1 MLTLLLAVLLS
12 FPPLTPGQVAAEHVA
27 AAVPLPEP
35 ATPYAAWTQPGLV
48 YLRHHPKLSSE
59 LAGALRRG
67 DIVQVLEIVQDK
79 DHKHPWALI
88 NGGGAVA
95 LSALKPLVGER
106 PVEATFMASDAKF
119 VYGRVVHPRA
129 PVFVAPF
136 VHAAVHGHEKATYLL
151 AFAPNPELQA
161 TGWLRRAAGGYMQV
175 RDLEMLTPSTFHGEP
190 KPLLPLAFV
199 RRKTKLLGPDKKAP
213 PQFVARY
220 DRMHVLSD
228 RAGRIQVAG
237 GQLARQFVRIARP
250 HVRPAP
256 IPKHAKWIRV
266 DLAEQTL
273 VAYEGDTP
281 VFATMVS
288 TGKDPH
294 PTQKGVFRIYAKT
307 VHSTMRG
314 RGWADYVAEEVPWAM
329 HFYIGQ
335 ALHGAYWH
343 DQFGI
348 VKSHGCVNL
357 SPADAKWLFDWVPPA
372 LPDGWHTLLPGSQDP
387 AVYVDVDSGA
397 AVEHT
402 EPQPN
407 APTETHQWTVDH
419 QGGKKVERKDVD
431 KE

>member
-1 MLTLLLAVLLS
+1 MVTSLVWLLLALAPHSPTPDDSQAVALPA
-12 FPPLTPGQVAAEHVA
+12 PPTP
-27 AAVPLPEP
+27 
-35 ATPYAAWTQPGLV
+35 PYAAWTQPGLV
-48 YLRHHPKLSSE
+48 YVRHHPKPTSE

-67 DIVQVLEIVQDK
+67 DIVQVLEIVGDK
-79 DHKHPWALI
+79 DARHPWALI
-88 NGGGAVA
+88 NGGGA
-95 LSALKPLVGER
+95 LPLGALKPMGER
-106 PVEATFMASDAKF
+106 PLEAMYEASDAKF
-119 VYGRVVHPRA
+119 AYGRVVRPHA
-129 PVFVAPF
+129 PIAVAPLP
-136 VHAAVHGHEKATYLL
+136 HAAIRGHEKATYLM
-151 AFAPNPELQA
+151 AFVPNPELQA
-161 TGWLRRAAGGYMQV
+161 TGWLRRASGGYMRV
-175 RDLEMLTPSTFHGEP
+175 ADMEMLTPSRFHGEP

-199 RRKTKLLGPDKKAP
+199 RRKTRLQTADKAAP
-213 PQFVARY
+213 AQFVSRY
-220 DRMHVLSD
+220 DRFHVLGI
-228 RAGRIQVAG
+228 RAGRVQVAG
-237 GQLARQFVRIARP
+237 GTLPRQFVRLAWPHARP
-250 HVRPAP
+250 NQ
-256 IPKHAKWIRV
+256 IPKRAKWIRV

-281 VFATMVS
+281 VFATLVS
-288 TGKDPH
+288 SGREPH

-372 LPDGWHTLLPGSQDP
+372 LPEGWHTLLPGSQDP

-397 AVEHT
+397 TTEHT

-407 APTETHQWTVDH
+407 APTPTHQWTVDH
-419 QGGKKVERKDVD
+419 QGGKKVKIEDVD
-431 KE
+431 KKE